1 MVANRDIH
9 FHTLS
14 ADEALEN
21 LGSSAQGLSASEAD
35 LRLQKYGINALEET
49 ERIPLWKIALSQFRD
64 PLIYILLAAAAV
76 TAFLGEYTDTAVIL
90 VVVLVDAIIGFWQ
103 ENKAARAISALK
115 KMTSPTTLAIR
126 DGIPVE
132 LDSSRLVPGDIV
144 LLASGD
150 RIPADLRL
158 LEVNMLEVDE
168 SALTGES
175 MAVRKTAGKLEQYD
189 LPLGDRKNL
198 AYMGTVV
205 LSGRG
210 RGVVFATGKST
221 EIGHISE
228 KIRTVEEPPT
238 PLEVQ
243 FARLGK
249 LIGIL
254 ILFLCAL
261 VFVMGFAAGL
271 PASEL
276 LVSAIA
282 LAVAAIPEGLPVVFT
297 LTLAVGVNRMAR
309 RNAIVRHLP
318 AVETLGSCN
327 IIASDKT
334 GTLTRNQMT
343 VREIFTGGE
352 VFRITGTGYDPEGS
366 ILHPDSN
373 QQVAAHGNQALYYCL
388 LAGLLA
394 NESGLV
400 RDENHEYQAQGD
412 PTETALIVS
421 AAKGGLDR
429 DDMAK
434 RYKRLAVIPF
444 ESENFYMATLHADR
458 ATGKK
463 FIFVKGAPE
472 KLLEMTRGYCLSADG
487 SPVPFNKEEVLEQ
500 YRAMGTQGLRVLAMG
515 FKEVPEQ
522 TMELEPS
529 MAEEGLVL
537 CGLQGMMDPPREEAL
552 EAVKKAQKAGIR
564 ILMITG
570 DHQVTA
576 TAIARQLGIIKDEK
590 APAISGRDIDSLD
603 DEELYDVLQNVS
615 VFARVSPLNKLRIIE
630 QLLRRGDIVAVTG
643 DGVNDAPALK
653 AAHIGV
659 AMGKTGTDAAKET
672 ADIIV
677 TDDNFASIYA
687 AVEEGRVVF
696 SNLRKAT
703 FFLLS
708 TGAGTIL
715 ATLLV
720 LLLKLPIPF
729 IPAQIL
735 WLNLVTN
742 GLQDVAMA
750 FEPGEKDAILGPPR
764 KPHEPIV
771 NLLMGQRL
779 LLVGLLMMVGT
790 VAVFS
795 WQLNLGASL
804 QQARS
809 VALTTMVVFQMFHV
823 FNCRSEEKSILGI
836 PLLSNKFLFFSVI
849 SAMIAHLAAL
859 YLPPLQFVFRTTPL
873 TLHQWLVIIPT
884 AGSVILGMEVEKA
897 IRRKKKTGTGTY
909 G

>member
-1 MVANRDIH
+1 MTANRETH

-14 ADEALEN
+14 ADEALQH
-21 LGSSAQGLSASEAD
+21 LGTSKLGLSQAEAAR
-35 LRLQKYGINALEET
+35 RLEKYGANALEEA
-49 ERIPLWKIALSQFRD
+49 ERIPAWKIALNQLRD
-64 PLIYILLAAAAV
+64 PLIYVLLAAALV
-76 TAFLGEYTDTAVIL
+76 TALLKEYIDTFVIL
-90 VVVLVDAIIGFWQ
+90 TVVMVDALIGFWQ
-103 ENKAARAISALK
+103 ESKAARAISALK
-115 KMTSPTTLAIR
+115 KLASPTALVLR
-126 DGIPVE
+126 DGKPVE
-132 LDSSRLVPGDIV
+132 LDSRRLVPGDVV
-144 LLASGD
+144 LLSSGD
-150 RIPADLRL
+150 MIPADLRL

-175 MAVRKTAGKLEQYD
+175 TGVRKTTENIAQHD

-210 RGVVFATGKST
+210 RGVVIATGKST
-221 EIGHISE
+221 QIGQISE

-238 PLEVQ
+238 PLEIQ

-249 LIGIL
+249 LIGVL
-254 ILFLCAL
+254 VVLLCAL
-261 VFVMGFAAGL
+261 VFVIGFLAGI
-271 PASEL
+271 PVTEL
-276 LVSAIA
+276 LLSAIA

-297 LTLAVGVNRMAR
+297 LTLAVGVNRMAKR
-309 RNAIVRHLP
+309 HAIVRHLP

-334 GTLTRNQMT
+334 GTLTKNQMT
-343 VREIFTGGE
+343 VREIFAGGAFFTLTGA
-352 VFRITGTGYDPEGS
+352 GYDPKGA
-366 ILHPDSN
+366 ILHESSDKT
-373 QQVAAHGNQALYYCL
+373 AAPGENRALHFCL

-400 RDENHEYQAQGD
+400 RDENNEYQAQGD

-421 AAKGGLDR
+421 AAKGGLESATMTR
-429 DDMAK
+429 
-434 RYKRLAVIPF
+434 RYERLAVIPF
-444 ESENFYMATLHADR
+444 ESQNLYMATLHLDR
-458 ATGKK
+458 ETGQK
-463 FIFVKGAPE
+463 FIFAKGAPE
-472 KLLEMTRGYCLSADG
+472 KLLEMTGRSRMAPDG
-487 SPVPFNKEEVLEQ
+487 SLEALNKEEILEQ
-500 YRAMGTQGLRVLAMG
+500 YRKMGDKGLRVLAMG
-515 FKEVPEQ
+515 FKTVPGE
-522 TMELEPS
+522 TMDLEPS
-529 MAEEGLVL
+529 LAEEGLVFL
-537 CGLQGMMDPPREEAL
+537 GLQGMIDPPREEAI
-552 EAVKKAQKAGIR
+552 EAVKKAQEAGIR
-564 ILMITG
+564 VLMITG

-576 TAIARQLGIIKDEK
+576 AAIARQLGIISEQN
-590 APAISGRDIDSLD
+590 APSLSGRDIDAMSD
-603 DEELYDVLQNVS
+603 DELFRQLERVS

-630 QLLRRGDIVAVTG
+630 QLLKRGDIVAVTG

-720 LLLKLPIPF
+720 LLLELPIPF
-729 IPAQIL
+729 APAQVL

-750 FEPGEKDAILGPPR
+750 FEPEEKEAILGPPR
-764 KPHEPIV
+764 KPQEPIV
-771 NLLMGQRL
+771 NRRMGLRL
-779 LLVGLLMMVGT
+779 LLVGLIMMAGT
-790 VAVFS
+790 VATYA
-795 WQLNLGASL
+795 WQLNAGATL
-804 QQARS
+804 RHARS
-809 VALTTMVVFQMFHV
+809 VALTTMVMFQMFHV
-823 FNCRSEEKSILGI
+823 FNCRSEEKSILKV
-836 PLLSNKFLFFSVI
+836 PLLANKFLFFSVV
-849 SAMIAHLAAL
+849 SAMVAHLAAL

-873 TLHQWLVIIPT
+873 TLHQWLVILLA
-884 AGSVILGMEVEKA
+884 AGSVVLGMEAEKA
-897 IRRKKKTGTGTY
+897 VYRRLKS
-909 G
+909 